1 MLECSSTRTRIN
13 FMQARG
19 WVKTDPGLKRENN
32 QDSFLYEKNLGL
44 FVVADGM
51 GGHKG
56 GEVASS
62 MACNTIRDVFAN
74 PNNQHLNPR
83 DLIRYG
89 YVEASA
95 RIYEHAQVHRDLNG
109 MGTTMVMAYFTKNTL
124 FIANVGDSRCYLLR
138 GNLMWQLTE
147 DHSLVNE
154 QIRAGIL
161 TPEQASKMVAKNVI
175 TRSVGFERDVTCDV
189 VERPVSVGE
198 TYLFCS
204 DGLHGLVSDKRISE
218 LAHKTSIEIAPQ
230 VLIEEA
236 KKNGGDD
243 NVTVLLVKISE

>member
-1 MLECSSTRTRIN
+1 
-13 FMQARG
+13 MQAKG

-32 QDSFLYEKNLGL
+32 QDSFLVEKNLGI
-44 FVVADGM
+44 FIVADGM

-62 MACNTIRDVFAN
+62 LACSSIRDVFAN

-83 DLIRYG
+83 ELIRFAYS
-89 YVEASA
+89 EASSQIFDHA
-95 RIYEHAQVHRDLNG
+95 RENPDLSG
-109 MGTTMVMAYFTKNTL
+109 MGTTLVMGYFTKSTL
-124 FIANVGDSRCYLLR
+124 YIANVGDSRCYLIR
-138 GNLMWQLTE
+138 NSLMWQITE
-147 DHSLVNE
+147 DHSLMNE

-175 TRSVGFERDVTCDV
+175 TRSVGFERDVNCDII
-189 VERPVSVGE
+189 ERPVSLGE

-204 DGLHGLVSDKRISE
+204 DGLHGLVSDKRINEIVYKNPIE
-218 LAHKTSIEIAPQ
+218 LAPQ
-230 VLIEEA
+230 ILVDEA

-243 NVTVLLVKISE
+243 NVTTLLVKIID

>member
-1 MLECSSTRTRIN
+1 
-13 FMQARG
+13 MQAKG

-32 QDSFLYEKNLGL
+32 QDAFLYEKNLGL
-44 FVVADGM
+44 FIVADGM

-62 MACNTIRDVFAN
+62 MACTTVKEVFTN
-74 PNNQHLNPR
+74 PNNQHLSPR
-83 DLIRYG
+83 ELIRFA

-95 RIYEHAQVHRDLNG
+95 RIFEHARENPELMG
-109 MGTTMVMAYFTKNTL
+109 MGTTMVMSHFTKNTL
-124 FIANVGDSRCYLLR
+124 FIANVGDSRCYLIR
-138 GNLMWQLTE
+138 GNLMWQVTE
-147 DHSLVNE
+147 DHSLMNE

-175 TRSVGFERDVTCDV
+175 TRSVGFERDVACDV
-189 VERPVSVGE
+189 IERPVNLGE
-198 TYLFCS
+198 IYLFCS
-204 DGLHGLVSDKRISE
+204 DGLHGLVSDKRICEIVFRTPIE
-218 LAHKTSIEIAPQ
+218 LAPQ

-243 NVTVLLVKISE
+243 NITTLLLKISE

>member
-1 MLECSSTRTRIN
+1 
-13 FMQARG
+13 MQAKG

-32 QDSFLYEKNLGL
+32 QDSFLYEKNIGL
-44 FVVADGM
+44 FIVADGM

-62 MACNTIRDVFAN
+62 MACTTVKDVFIN
-74 PNNQHLNPR
+74 PNNQHLGPR
-83 DLIRYG
+83 ELIRFAYG
-89 YVEASA
+89 EASS
-95 RIYEHAQVHRDLNG
+95 RIFEHAKENPELNG
-109 MGTTMVMAYFTKNTL
+109 MGTTMVMSHFTKNTL
-124 FIANVGDSRCYLLR
+124 FIANVGDSRCYLIR
-138 GNLMWQLTE
+138 GNLMWQVTE
-147 DHSLVNE
+147 DHSLMNE

-175 TRSVGFERDVTCDV
+175 TRSVGFERDVACDV
-189 VERPVSVGE
+189 IERPVNVGE

-204 DGLHGLVSDKRISE
+204 DGLHGLVSDKRICEIVFRTPIE
-218 LAHKTSIEIAPQ
+218 LAPQ

-243 NVTVLLVKISE
+243 NITTLLLKITE